1 MAINN
6 TKSKPKTDIKLADQE
21 PQREQ
26 KPERGPGHSDS
37 KDDGQGVDIIPT
49 SDYKINL
56 DGKKYKAHRIIFNKG
71 NDDGKK
77 GVTEQMKKTLMKK
90 TFKELSRETDKADA
104 EFEKNEHGF
113 KKFPRKKIDEKIS
126 IVHGAPPVGQS
137 HDQTTVQSGIHS
149 GTIYT
154 GKPKPTTTNKPTLAS
169 KPTSTKK
176 PSPLEAIRARMDAA
190 KNKTKNEEV
199 QIDES
204 WIVHDSNGKL
214 IKKFSTHKAAKAHA
228 EKTGH
233 EYASAEFYHDK
244 IQKNV
249 KEEVQIDELKAATV
263 AKYQDKAFD
272 KYMGG
277 DNKRAKGL
285 DRANKKQVGAMGHV
299 ATTKEEAEMDEE
311 LKGGQVKLDKNKN
324 DKLDAQDFKL
334 LRNKSKGKVE
344 EEVLDEAIDA
354 DDYTTTSEKS
364 QFGGHRPHVVNK
376 ETGKTMHLS
385 ATSYEKPEHA
395 KAHAQAYLSGY
406 AKLGMH
412 AADRAATDF
421 AKANKQHM
429 FTKDSKM
436 NEDLHPEAGKVL
448 KHIKPEHHA
457 KYKPDL
463 AKGVYKGD
471 YPDRS
476 AILSAAEKA
485 GHLKENAFDYKNT
498 PRETSDKT
506 KTSTYHDVK
515 KTSTGTVYTKQFDKD
530 GMSKGTGGDA
540 AAKADNAPKRG
551 RGRPKKDKFAESV
564 EVLMSLSE
572 EQFDSMM
579 EEGFDAFFEAYEQLD
594 ELSKT
599 TLNSYAKKA
608 SRDSTITRKI
618 GADFEHQAKK
628 ARSPGMKAA
637 ATSLAD
643 KYKSKSWKRRD
654 GVDKA
659 IDKLTK

>member
-6 TKSKPKTDIKLADQE
+6 TKSKPKADIKLADQE

-77 GVTEQMKKTLMKK
+77 GVTEQMKKT
-90 TFKELSRETDKADA
+90 FKELSQETDKADA

-154 GKPKPTTTNKPTLAS
+154 GKPKPTTTNKPTPAS

-199 QIDES
+199 QIDEL
-204 WIVHDSNGKL
+204 NA
-214 IKKFSTHKAAKAHA
+214 STV
-228 EKTGH
+228 
-233 EYASAEFYHDK
+233 S
-244 IQKNV
+244 
-249 KEEVQIDELKAATV
+249 
-263 AKYQDKAFD
+263 KYQDKAFD

-299 ATTKEEAEMDEE
+299 ATTKEEVEMDEE
-311 LKGGQVKLDKNKN
+311 LKGGQVNLDKNKN
-324 DKLDAQDFKL
+324 GKLDKKDFEL

-344 EEVLDEAIDA
+344 EEVLDEAINA
-354 DDYTTTSEKS
+354 DDYTVTSEKS

-395 KAHAQAYLSGY
+395 KAHAKAYLSGY

-429 FTKDSKM
+429 FKKDSKM
-436 NEDLHPEAGKVL
+436 NEELHPDADKVL

-471 YPDRS
+471 YADRS
-476 AILSAAEKA
+476 AVLNAAEKA
-485 GHLKENAFDYKNT
+485 GHLKENAFDWRNT